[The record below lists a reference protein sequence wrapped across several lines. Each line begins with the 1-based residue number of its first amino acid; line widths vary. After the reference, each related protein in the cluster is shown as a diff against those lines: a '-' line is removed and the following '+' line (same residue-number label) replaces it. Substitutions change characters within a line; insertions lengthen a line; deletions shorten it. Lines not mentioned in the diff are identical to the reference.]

1 MTALELL
8 NNYPEWEGA
17 KVLQLLINHPNTDIY
32 ASVLELCLES
42 SVPPQ
47 EAQNLRYHLAPIK
60 MTDEKTLKAIDER
73 LKQLIAQKAEITTQL
88 SSTPE
93 HQNTSTNENQYTNTQ
108 ALSPCATLP
117 AKRFHPSTLSPF
129 HLRNTPTPQ
138 NTSTIDSEISALIAY
153 RKECTLPTGGIKC
166 FNDEDTKA
174 YRRQAEAIRRLLA
187 QATRDG
193 HHEAVAIVKANLKKG
208 KIMRWEES

>member
-8 NNYPEWEGA
+8 NNYPDWEGA

-42 SVPPQ
+42 SVPPL

-60 MTDEKTLKAIDER
+60 MTDEKTLKAIDES
-73 LKQLIAQKAEITTQL
+73 LNQLIAQKTEITTQL

-93 HQNTSTNENQYTNTQ
+93 HQNTHTQ
-108 ALSPCATLP
+108 ALSPCATMP

-138 NTSTIDSEISALIAY
+138 SSTTIDSEIAALIAY
-153 RKECTLPTGGIKC
+153 RKECTLPTGSIKC

-174 YRRQAEAIRRLLA
+174 FRRQAQAIRRLLA
-187 QATRDG
+187 QATKDG

-208 KIMRWEES
+208 KIMRWEE